1 MKLKI
6 NIAGFLA
13 LFLCVFYV
21 AICVAQEDQFLE
33 TCLKVAEA
41 RDKKLIV
48 SREQIALSKTRV
60 TRSFRNFFPYLLLQ
74 RTSQKGK
81 TLATA
86 GGSAYESEQIGAK
99 LTQPIY
105 AGGSI
110 LATYRYDKFLSEAA
124 KLNYTKNRED
134 LFYKI
139 KTSYFEL
146 LASREESQ
154 RLNEASEQITALYN
168 KVQSEYKAKAISE
181 LDMLEAQVFADKV
194 KMMKESSEMNYDL
207 AKNKLLALSNLTSLE
222 ELIYALPEKIETP
235 KAISFTFDEC
245 VGFLKTNCVELK
257 SAQTSINLYQ
267 QKKKI
272 DTAKVVP
279 NFSVDAFYGQ
289 SGEAY
294 VTEPLELADVW
305 NVMGKVNW
313 LIGGNTLEV
322 SQTENR
328 TNPSDVTSYD
338 TRYEDSTFD
347 MKLSILDN
355 LNYFVESK
363 ESTVN
368 FNQANA
374 DYEMTVKE
382 ATLNLQKFFNEY
394 QQSLL
399 NARANDQDVELK
411 SRKLAVL
418 KKRNDFYEV
427 STLEVMDGVFKYSD
441 AVVAYAK
448 SLAQNY
454 TAVTEMERLVLV
466 PLRYK

>member
-6 NIAGFLA
+6 HIVGFLTI
-13 LFLCVFYV
+13 FLCFFYV

-33 TCLKVAEA
+33 TCLNVAEA
-41 RDKKLIV
+41 RDKKLVV

-74 RTSQKGK
+74 RTYSKGK
-81 TLATA
+81 TLAYY
-86 GGSAYESEQIGAK
+86 GGNAYESEQLGAK

-139 KTSYFEL
+139 KTAYFEL
-146 LASREESQ
+146 LATREESQ
-154 RLNEASEQITALYN
+154 RLVDASEQITALYK
-168 KVQSEYKAKAISE
+168 KVQYEYKAKAISE
-181 LDMLEAQVFADKV
+181 LDMLEAQVFANKIE
-194 KMMKESSEMNYDL
+194 MMKTSSQMNSEL
-207 AKNKLLALSNLTSLE
+207 AKNKLLALSNLSSLE
-222 ELIYALPEKIETP
+222 ELIYQLPDKIETP

-245 VGFLKTNCVELK
+245 VSFLKTNCVELK

-272 DTAKVVP
+272 DTAKVIP
-279 NFSVDAFYGQ
+279 NFSLDAFFGQ
-289 SGEAY
+289 SGEAF
-294 VTEPLELADVW
+294 VTEPLNLSEVW
-305 NVMGKVNW
+305 NVMGKVSW

-322 SQTENR
+322 SQSEER
-328 TNPSDVTSYD
+328 TNPSEITTAD
-338 TRYEDSTFD
+338 TRYENSTFD

-374 DYEMTVKE
+374 DYEMAVKE
-382 ATLNLQKFFNEY
+382 ATLNLQKFYNEY

-399 NARANDQDVELK
+399 NARANAQDVDLK
-411 SRKLAVL
+411 VRKLAVL

-427 STLEVMDGVFKYSD
+427 STLEVMDGVYKYSD

-448 SLAQNY
+448 ALAQNY